1 MPDGISTKAGAF
13 TEGPAAARAGEPEGT
28 GLSGP
33 LPHFLVRL
41 PHFSVLCRHTVR
53 FLKKEGK
60 MDIVK

>member
-41 PHFSVLCRHTVR
+41 LNRFRFIRCTVL
-53 FLKKEGK
+53 FEKKK
-60 MDIVK
+60 RDIVK